1 MSSTAVTHVTRLR
14 DPHAQHTHTCRRVF
28 GAAAAMLDESAQDD
42 VSVHTLAVRAKIAP
56 AALCAHFPSLD
67 AMFAELY
74 LNRVSELPLVVDPTA
89 SVQARVSVQLR
100 AITLVVADEPRL
112 AIACTRALLRN
123 DDDAVADARTLI
135 AAEVR
140 RRIAAAMGMGA
151 WPEVLQT
158 LETLFW
164 GALLQVE
171 SGAVSYR
178 AMATRLDTMLALIL
192 PEADQPTLN
201 HEGGQQIWA

>member
-1 MSSTAVTHVTRLR
+1 MSSDVVTGVTRLR
-14 DPHAQHTHTCRRVF
+14 DPHSRRTMTCRRVF
-28 GAAAAMLDESAQDD
+28 GAAAAMLDESAVAD
-42 VSVHTLAVRAKIAP
+42 VSVSALARRAKLP
-56 AALCAHFPSLD
+56 PSALSAHFPSLD
-67 AMFAELY
+67 AMFAQLY
-74 LNRVSELPLVVDPTA
+74 LSRVTDLPLSVDPSA
-89 SVQARVSVQLR
+89 SLRARVSDQLR

-112 AIACTRALLRN
+112 AVACTRALLRN
-123 DDDAVADARTLI
+123 DDLGVAEARTLI

-151 WPEVLQT
+151 WPEVLET

-178 AMATRLDTMLALIL
+178 AMANRLDTILALVL
-192 PEADQPTLN
+192 PED
-201 HEGGQQIWA
+201 G